1 MDIFQIFLVVGA
13 IVTLAAAWRLPNA
26 ALWIGVAAAN
36 FAIGSVWQHLGLP
49 LHTFTVMMLDAG
61 VCILI
66 YFLAREVWEENL
78 YNLYRLSVLIS
89 ILRLSGVV
97 DSNML
102 YVIALELVNWA
113 ILALIGGTVLLNWI
127 RANDHDRSRH
137 SWIGRLHR
145 LGGSLRASR
154 QTAPFR

>member
-1 MDIFQIFLVVGA
+1 MDSFQFALLIGALVTT
-13 IVTLAAAWRLPNA
+13 IAAWRLPHA
-26 ALWIGVAAAN
+26 ALWVAVAAAN
-36 FAIGSVWQHLGLP
+36 FAAGSIYQHLGLP
-49 LHTFTVMMLDAG
+49 HHTFAVMMLDAG

-113 ILALIGGTVLLNWI
+113 ILTLIGGTVLLNWI